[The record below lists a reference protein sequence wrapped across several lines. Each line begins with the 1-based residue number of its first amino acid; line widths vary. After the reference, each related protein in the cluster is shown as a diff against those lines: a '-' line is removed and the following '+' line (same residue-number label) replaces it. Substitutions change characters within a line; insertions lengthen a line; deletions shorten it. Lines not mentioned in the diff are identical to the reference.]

1 MGLYNKTGVEKERKI
16 PLITVQTANIFHR
29 KHEQAKIFNSS
40 VVSGFAGS
48 VISYYWMHQNI
59 LRIWW
64 LPLYSWVGM
73 NQVFKI
79 GDFKSI
85 RCHRDVKFRYR
96 AWNWPSQLLRKRNL
110 VDPSSKYNLRKTG
123 HWCHHC
129 PIQIFDGGHFQQ
141 FMNERKQIYEWA
153 WRHTWRLSLWRGHDV
168 ATTYRHPGLRSGNDG
183 IRQDGLTLAHPWC
196 LVSRAKIWPDTE
208 WVSSNYDHYCQLASF
223 EDYKDVL
230 LNRLQVFYLRISL
243 LHRT

>member
-1 MGLYNKTGVEKERKI
+1 MQGTCQLPIG
-16 PLITVQTANIFHR
+16 IF
-29 KHEQAKIFNSS
+29 
-40 VVSGFAGS
+40 
-48 VISYYWMHQNI
+48 
-59 LRIWW
+59 
-64 LPLYSWVGM
+64 SWVGM

-153 WRHTWRLSLWRGHDV
+153 WRHTWRLPLWRGDDV

-183 IRQDGLTLAHPWC
+183 IRQDGLTLAHPCYSWRSMIWC
-196 LVSRAKIWPDTE
+196 KCKPKNAGKQKLVTIMMKQCHHQGIITTLPLS
-208 WVSSNYDHYCQLASF
+208 V
-223 EDYKDVL
+223 
-230 LNRLQVFYLRISL
+230 
-243 LHRT
+243 